1 MKTSIQLGTWMG
13 YAKEKGV
20 PFDLKKTLAKV
31 RSAGYEA
38 VEVGGGEPVLGTPA
52 EFFKLTRDAG
62 LEISAYASGVTY
74 NPWPPNTKSYQA
86 DMRYA
91 KALGVKI
98 MMICGGFNH
107 YARRNQY
114 AADYDI
120 FGGNLGKAIAFA
132 NKLGLEVAYHPHRG
146 CIVETGDET
155 ALLIKRLPKLKL
167 CVDIAHLEASGD
179 DAVKFINRFGKR
191 IISTH
196 IKDYDVKKNVFAEL
210 GRGNTRLNVGKCL
223 TALKKAGYKG
233 WLCVELD
240 KTFRTPLESAK
251 ISRRY
256 LKKHGF

>member
-1 MKTSIQLGTWMG
+1 MG
-13 YAKEKGV
+13 YAKEKGI
-20 PFDLKKTLAKV
+20 PFDMKKCLDEV
-31 RSAGYEA
+31 RASGYEGI
-38 VEVGGGEPVLGTPA
+38 ETGGGEAVLGKPS
-52 EFFKLTRDAG
+52 EFLKLTRDAN
-62 LEISAYASGVTY
+62 LEICSYASGVTY

-91 KALGVKI
+91 AELGVKI

-107 YARRNQY
+107 YGRRNQY

-120 FGGNLGKAIAFA
+120 FGDNLGRAMTFA
-132 NKLGLEVAYHPHRG
+132 HKLGLEIAYHPHKG

-155 ALLIKRLPKLKL
+155 ALLLKRLPKLKL

-179 DAVKFINRFGKR
+179 DAVKFIHRFGKK

-196 IKDYDVKKNVFAEL
+196 IKDYDVKKNVFTEL
-210 GRGNTRLNVGKCL
+210 GRGNTRLDVGKCL
-223 TALKKAGYKG
+223 SALKKVGYKG

-240 KTFRTPLESAK
+240 KTFRTPLQSAQ

-256 LKKHGF
+256 LQKHGF